1 MQQQRRE
8 FLQQAAALGG
18 ALLLPAAAGAQEAF
32 PSKTL
37 RIVVPNAPG
46 GAADLTSR
54 TIAQAIAGPLGQS
67 VIVENKPGAGGVVAG
82 ETVARAAADGHT
94 MLLVS
99 SGTAVSEA
107 LFNKLPFDTLKDFA
121 PVSELATFNL
131 ALVVADNSRFKN
143 LNELLAY
150 ARANP
155 GKLNLGTPQLGTTQ
169 HLAAELFKSTAGI
182 DAQIVP
188 FGGTPPL
195 INALR
200 GGQVDAGVDIVG
212 PLMGQL
218 TGKSLRALAL
228 LGERHEAKLPG
239 VPLAREAGGPLANFN
254 ATSWNGLAVP
264 ARTPPAAIERLNKA
278 VNEAL
283 NQPEVRQRL
292 TELTLHPGGSTPQQL
307 GQRLASD
314 VKRWSEVIERAKIP
328 KQ

>member
-1 MQQQRRE
+1 MTQRRD
-8 FLQQAAALGG
+8 FLLQAGAAAAATALPGFAFAQGG
-18 ALLLPAAAGAQEAF
+18 F

-54 TIAQAIAGPLGQS
+54 AIAAALAGPLGQS
-67 VIVENKPGAGGVVAG
+67 VIVENRPGAGGVVAG
-82 ETVARAAADGHT
+82 ETVARAEADGHT

-131 ALVVADNSRFKN
+131 ALVVADNSRYKN
-143 LNELLAY
+143 LNELLTF

-155 GKLNLGTPQLGTTQ
+155 GKLNIGTPQLGTTQ

-200 GGQVDAGVDIVG
+200 GGQVDVGVDIVG
-212 PLMGQL
+212 PLMGQIS
-218 TGKSLRALAL
+218 GKALRALAL
-228 LGERHEAKLPG
+228 LGERHEEKLPG
-239 VPLAREAGGPLANFN
+239 VPLAREAGGTLANFN

-264 ARTPPAAIERLNKA
+264 AKTPPAAIERLNKA

-283 NQPEVRQRL
+283 KQAEVRQKL
-292 TELTLHPGGSTPQQL
+292 TEMTLHPGGSTPQQL

>member
-1 MQQQRRE
+1 MTQRRD
-8 FLQQAAALGG
+8 FLLHAAALGG
-18 ALLLPAAAGAQEAF
+18 AILLPVMAGAQGSF
-32 PSKTL
+32 PSKTV
-37 RIVVPNAPG
+37 RIVVPLAPG
-46 GAADLTSR
+46 GAADLTAR
-54 TIAQAIAGPLGQS
+54 TIAQAISGPLGQS
-67 VIVENKPGAGGVVAG
+67 VIVENKPGAGGVIAG
-82 ETVARAAADGHT
+82 EYVARAEPDGHT

-107 LFNKLPFDTLKDFA
+107 LFKKLPFDTLKDFA

-150 ARANP
+150 ARENP
-155 GKLNLGTPQLGTTQ
+155 GKLNIGTPQLGTTQ

-188 FGGTPPL
+188 FNGTPAL

-200 GGQVDAGVDIVG
+200 GQQVDVGLDIVG
-212 PLMGQL
+212 PLMGQIS
-218 TGKSLRALAL
+218 GKALRPLAL
-228 LGERHEAKLPG
+228 LGDKTEAKLPG
-239 VPLAREAGGPLANFN
+239 VPLARETGGPLANFN
-254 ATSWNGLAVP
+254 AASWNGLAVP
-264 ARTPPAAIERLNKA
+264 AKTPQAAIDRLNKA
-278 VNEAL
+278 INEAL
-283 NQPEVRQRL
+283 NQPEVKQKL

-314 VKRWSEVIERAKIP
+314 IKRWGGVIERANIP